1 MRQLGVRTQALQSF
15 ITVVGHFIQPPTRG
29 GIAFYQTNK
38 KFLSHTLMAA
48 TGRQQLGFEP
58 TDQDSGK
65 I

>member
-1 MRQLGVRTQALQSF
+1 VWQLGVRTQELQSL
-15 ITVVGHFIQPPTRG
+15 ITVVGHFIQSPTRE

-38 KFLSHTLMAA
+38 KFLSHALMVV